1 MWQTPCILL
10 GLQYW
15 YVHTRNDRDAVM
27 VNFKPDA
34 YMKKMFFS
42 QWHRRLGRKI
52 PSTYLSLV
60 NYTWH
65 REPNQPIRSRNISV
79 MRRPVLVLLLAG
91 RESHASFQPIKRRRN
106 ARLKLTGTLSTLVEP
121 WSLSSRALALCWG
134 QSFVAIWKYD
144 LLSLMVSSDM

>member
-1 MWQTPCILL
+1 MNHWERCFLSQWRRRLGRQIASTPNRSRTYDPLLTSPDALPLSYRRLVGAKATKLGSTSCIPL
-10 GLQYW
+10 GLECR

-27 VNFKPDA
+27 VNFKSDP
-34 YMKKMFFS
+34 YMRKMFIS

-79 MRRPVLVLLLAG
+79 MSRPVLVLLLVG
-91 RESHASFQPIKRRRN
+91 R
-106 ARLKLTGTLSTLVEP
+106 
-121 WSLSSRALALCWG
+121 
-134 QSFVAIWKYD
+134 
-144 LLSLMVSSDM
+144 